1 MATALQPVAYYQ
13 KETILAGQ
21 VQNDRKNYTEEQAK
35 QFVTDYLA
43 GVEGNVDVVKSVSHI
58 RISQFI
64 TKDYVPDTMITI
76 LGSPETI
83 GVIIDHAEALIAAR
97 TPE

>member
-13 KETILAGQ
+13 KETILNGQ
-21 VQNDRKNYTEEQAK
+21 VQNDRKNYTEAESK
-35 QFVTDYLA
+35 QFITDYLA
-43 GVEGNVDVVKSVSHI
+43 GVQGDVEVVKSISHI

-64 TKDYVPDTMITI
+64 TKTYVPDTMITI